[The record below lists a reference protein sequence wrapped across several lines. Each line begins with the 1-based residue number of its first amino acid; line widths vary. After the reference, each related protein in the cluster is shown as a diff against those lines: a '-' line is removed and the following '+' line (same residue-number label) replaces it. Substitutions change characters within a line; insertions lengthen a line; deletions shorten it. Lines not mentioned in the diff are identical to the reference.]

1 MKRVVST
8 ILAAAMAVTLLGGCG
23 SEQKSG
29 KNTGSKEGTG
39 TQQKKTVELTMWHEL
54 EPAVAN
60 IVSEQFKKLEPEI
73 KVNVV
78 RKEKSNDALKLI
90 ASDSKGAPDFYW
102 YAHDK
107 IGLYA
112 TMGILEPLDPYI
124 SADKLNDFI
133 PMTQSAGV
141 FNGKRYQV
149 PAYYETLLFMYNK
162 KLLTAVPKNT
172 DELLAM
178 MKEKTKDGNYGF
190 VEQHSTAYYVAAW
203 INAFGG
209 NIINEKVEPGL
220 NKQETIDA
228 IAYHKQFVPLMPKD
242 GEWNTVTTLFK
253 EGKAASTINGP
264 WLVAD
269 VKKAGIDVGFA
280 PLPVVSKNGKAL
292 SPYAGVQGIMLLK
305 ACKEKEAAAKVIK
318 FMLEKDMGEA
328 ISLAT
333 GSAPA
338 NKKAYDNESIKN
350 NELIKAM
357 KATAENAVPMPN
369 IPQIDVMWS
378 STENALAAI
387 NKNNAD
393 VKTEMDKAQKE
404 ALKNI
409 ESMK

>member
-357 KATAENAVPMPN
+357 KVTAENAVPMPN

>member
-1 MKRVVST
+1 MRRVVST
-8 ILAAAMAVTLLGGCG
+8 ILAAAMAVTLLAGCG
-23 SEQKSG
+23 SEQKG
-29 KNTGSKEGTG
+29 EKNTESKEGTG

-112 TMGILEPLDPYI
+112 TMGILEPLDSYI
-124 SADKLNDFI
+124 PADKMNDFI

-162 KLLTAVPKNT
+162 KLLNTVPKNT

-209 NIINEKVEPGL
+209 NIINEKIEPGL

-305 ACKEKEAAAKVIK
+305 ACKEKEAAAKVIQ

-338 NKKAYDNESIKN
+338 NKKAYDNENIKN

-357 KATAENAVPMPN
+357 KITAENAVPMPN

-378 STENALAAI
+378 CTENALAAI

>member
-23 SEQKSG
+23 SEPKSG

-112 TMGILEPLDPYI
+112 TMGILEPLDSYI
-124 SADKLNDFI
+124 PADKMNDFI
-133 PMTQSAGV
+133 PMTQNAGV

-162 KLLTAVPKNT
+162 KLLNTVPKNT

-228 IAYHKQFVPLMPKD
+228 IAYHKQFVSLMPKD

-305 ACKEKEAAAKVIK
+305 ACKEKEAAAKVIQ
-318 FMLEKDMGEA
+318 FMLQKDMGEA